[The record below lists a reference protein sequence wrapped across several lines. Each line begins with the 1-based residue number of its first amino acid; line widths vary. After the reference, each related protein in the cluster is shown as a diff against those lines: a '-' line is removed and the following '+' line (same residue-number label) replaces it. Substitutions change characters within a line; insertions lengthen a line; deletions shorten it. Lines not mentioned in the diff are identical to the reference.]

1 MRSFENL
8 ARPSVAPSVVDDRG
22 TSYRRGSLTDLRALG
37 MIGMNLGNMS
47 RIGSLSLLVAAAAAC
62 SDMAPDEDTYTAV
75 YGLGSAGGSGSATG
89 MGGTDNAGTGGT
101 PEPTGPLPP
110 EWACLDEPQPVVDR
124 MPSRIQYR
132 VPIVDFDTQT
142 SALTAVAGLVVQ
154 VCGNASCDPALPP
167 CPAGGATTPIE
178 QCFTQINP
186 LPVPYV
192 YEFDLPWQFTNGILK
207 LTAPGYAEMNY
218 IFGGPMIGPPEGG
231 SLVIGLPI
239 PLLRNSARANAYLDC
254 GVSSVD
260 PTRGTV
266 AVRTLDCR
274 RNLRNLSMTVPEGSR
289 APMVTVSAL
298 DEVENGVAWAL
309 SNDNTFSP
317 NTLQTDPRGV
327 AGYLDTDVG
336 VVRLVAEAPIG
347 RQYPAAPPN
356 LRVRPNVIT
365 LAELR
370 DGLGRWGQ

>member
-1 MRSFENL
+1 L
-8 ARPSVAPSVVDDRG
+8 I
-22 TSYRRGSLTDLRALG
+22 DLRALG

-62 SDMAPDEDTYTAV
+62 SDMAPDDQTYETV
-75 YGLGSAGGSGSATG
+75 YGSLQGGGSGSAP
-89 MGGTDNAGTGGT
+89 GGGGSENAGTGGT
-101 PEPTGPLPP
+101 MEPAGPLPA
-110 EWACLDEPQPVVDR
+110 EWACLDQPQPLADR
-124 MPSRIQYR
+124 VPSRIQYR

-142 SALTAVAGLVVQ
+142 ALLQAVAGLVIQ
-154 VCGNASCDPALPP
+154 VCGNAACDPPLPP
-167 CPAGGATTPIE
+167 CPAGGATSPAE
-178 QCFTQINP
+178 QCFTQTAP

-192 YEFDLPWQFTNGILK
+192 VELDLPWQFSNGSLK

-239 PLLRNSARANAYLDC
+239 PLLRNSARESAYLDC
-254 GVSSVD
+254 GVNGVD

-266 AVRTLDCR
+266 AVRTLDCK
-274 RNLRNLSMTVPEGSR
+274 RNIRNLSMTVPEGSR
-289 APMVTVSAL
+289 APLVAVSAL
-298 DEVENGVAWAL
+298 EEPANGVAWAL
-309 SNDNTFSP
+309 SNDNIFSP
-317 NTLQTDPRGV
+317 NTLQTDARGV

-347 RQYPAAPPN
+347 RQYPSAPPN
-356 LRVRPNVIT
+356 LRVRANVIT